1 MAETWVRERALPQRA
16 AHRSSQLCKITA
28 SHLAVS
34 ALRPLQV
41 EIRHMLKADS
51 FEVPVNSSFT
61 EEKKQ
66 MNPLLTGGDME
77 NKPEKDTDQNEEI
90 SYTNESPE
98 SVSLADA
105 SAEKATQGSD
115 ADLEVEDPEK
125 AFAGITGAELYLE
138 ACRLLEVVPVS
149 HFIQNLAKPYINLN
163 HHGLGP
169 KGVKAIAIALV
180 SNTTVTHLELE
191 DNCILAEGAICI
203 VEMLR
208 ENSSLQELNISNNH
222 LDTAGAE
229 AIASLLL
236 DNMSYLYALQLSGNN
251 FGEETAPYFAEALMG
266 NYQVKELD
274 LSHNEFCEKGGQLLG
289 QMLASNTTLEI
300 LDLSWNHL
308 RRKGTVAL
316 GTGLRGNGAL
326 KILNLSWNGI
336 GNEGAL
342 ALGEALKVN
351 NVLVHLDIS
360 NNQINNEG
368 AKKLCRGLEVNGK
381 LKILKMANN
390 PLTVEGATALVM
402 SVRKNPKS
410 MMEEIDISNVLVN
423 ETFIKLLDFVCQT
436 HPELDVIYGEVEGC
450 IAKIPKQHPNP
461 MKVIQNYLKEHNL
474 RLWDFFRNIDKDGNM
489 KIPVAAF
496 RRAMMQQ
503 SSIPLDRVQIGEL
516 VHKLD
521 RNRTGVVD
529 YSHLKEQKAM
539 EGKIEEEKK
548 EEP

>member
-1 MAETWVRERALPQRA
+1 NESVW
-16 AHRSSQLCKITA
+16 TA
-28 SHLAVS
+28 
-34 ALRPLQV
+34 
-41 EIRHMLKADS
+41 
-51 FEVPVNSSFT
+51 
-61 EEKKQ
+61 
-66 MNPLLTGGDME
+66 
-77 NKPEKDTDQNEEI
+77 DQNEEM
-90 SYTNESPE
+90 SNTSASPD
-98 SVSLADA
+98 SVSLADV

-115 ADLEVEDPEK
+115 TDLEVEDPEK
-125 AFAGITGAELYLE
+125 AFAGVMGAELYLE
-138 ACRLLEVVPVS
+138 ACRLTEVVPVS
-149 HFIQNLAKPYINLN
+149 HFIQNLSKPYVNLN

-180 SNTTVTHLELE
+180 SNGTITHLELE
-191 DNCILAEGAICI
+191 DNCILAEGAIYI
-203 VEMLR
+203 AEMLR

-236 DNMSYLYALQLSGNN
+236 DNMSYLHALQLSG
-251 FGEETAPYFAEALMG
+251 GLYALKQSHCVCTFVSLQG

-274 LSHNEFCEKGGQLLG
+274 LSHNGFSEKGGQLLG
-289 QMLASNTTLEI
+289 QMLARNTTLEI

-308 RRKGTVAL
+308 SRKGTVAL

-368 AKKLCRGLEVNGK
+368 AKNLCRGLEVNGK

-390 PLTVEGATALVM
+390 PLTVEGATALLA
-402 SVRKNPKS
+402 SVRKNHNC
-410 MMEEIDISNVLVN
+410 MMEEINISNVLVN
-423 ETFIKLLDFVCQT
+423 ETFIKLLDLVCRMR
-436 HPELDVIYGEVEGC
+436 PELDVIHGEVEGC
-450 IAKIPKQHPNP
+450 ITKIPKQHPNP
-461 MKVIQNYLKEHNL
+461 MKVIQKYLKEHNL
-474 RLWDFFRNIDKDGNM
+474 QLWDFFRNIDKDGNM

-503 SSIPLDRVQIGEL
+503 QNIPLDRVQIGEL
-516 VHKLD
+516 VRQLD
-521 RNRTGVVD
+521 RHRTGIVD
-529 YSHLKEQKAM
+529 Y
-539 EGKIEEEKK
+539 
-548 EEP
+548 

>member
-1 MAETWVRERALPQRA
+1 DQDEET
-16 AHRSSQLCKITA
+16 SNTS
-28 SHLAVS
+28 
-34 ALRPLQV
+34 
-41 EIRHMLKADS
+41 
-51 FEVPVNSSFT
+51 
-61 EEKKQ
+61 
-66 MNPLLTGGDME
+66 
-77 NKPEKDTDQNEEI
+77 
-90 SYTNESPE
+90 ESLE

-115 ADLEVEDPEK
+115 TDLEVEDPEK
-125 AFAGITGAELYLE
+125 AFVGITGTELYLE
-138 ACRLLEVVPVS
+138 ACRLMEVVPVS

-203 VEMLR
+203 AEMLR

-236 DNMSYLYALQLSGNN
+236 DNMSYLHTLQLSGGLWLQLAGRSHCLCT
-251 FGEETAPYFAEALMG
+251 FVSLQG

-274 LSHNEFCEKGGQLLG
+274 LSHNEFYEKGGQLLG

-308 RRKGTVAL
+308 RRQGTVAL
-316 GTGLRGNGAL
+316 GTGLRSNSAL
-326 KILNLSWNGI
+326 KILNLSWNGV

-351 NVLVHLDIS
+351 TVLVHLDIS

-390 PLTVEGATALVM
+390 PLTMEGASALVT

-410 MMEEIDISNVLVN
+410 MMEEINISNVLVN
-423 ETFIKLLDFVCQT
+423 ETFIKLLDLVCQT

-496 RRAMMQQ
+496 QRAMMQQ

-516 VHKLD
+516 VRKLD

-529 YSHLKEQKAM
+529 Y
-539 EGKIEEEKK
+539 
-548 EEP
+548 

>member
-1 MAETWVRERALPQRA
+1 DQDEET
-16 AHRSSQLCKITA
+16 SNTS
-28 SHLAVS
+28 
-34 ALRPLQV
+34 
-41 EIRHMLKADS
+41 
-51 FEVPVNSSFT
+51 
-61 EEKKQ
+61 
-66 MNPLLTGGDME
+66 
-77 NKPEKDTDQNEEI
+77 
-90 SYTNESPE
+90 ESPE

-115 ADLEVEDPEK
+115 TDLEVEDPEK
-125 AFAGITGAELYLE
+125 AFVGITGTELYLE
-138 ACRLLEVVPVS
+138 ACRLMEVVPVS

-180 SNTTVTHLELE
+180 SNATVTHLELE

-203 VEMLR
+203 AEMLR

-236 DNMSYLYALQLSGNN
+236 DNMSYLHTLQLSGGLWLQLAGRSHCLCT
-251 FGEETAPYFAEALMG
+251 FVSLQG

-274 LSHNEFCEKGGQLLG
+274 LSHNEFYEKGGQLLG

-308 RRKGTVAL
+308 RRQGTVAL
-316 GTGLRGNGAL
+316 GTGLRSNSAL
-326 KILNLSWNGI
+326 KILNLSWNGV

-351 NVLVHLDIS
+351 TVLVHLDIS

-390 PLTVEGATALVM
+390 PLTTEGATALVT

-410 MMEEIDISNVLVN
+410 MMEEINISNVLVN
-423 ETFIKLLDFVCQT
+423 ETFIKLLDLVCQT

-474 RLWDFFRNIDKDGNM
+474 RLWDFFRNTDKDGNM

-496 RRAMMQQ
+496 QRAMMQQ

-516 VHKLD
+516 VRKLD

-529 YSHLKEQKAM
+529 Y
-539 EGKIEEEKK
+539 
-548 EEP
+548 

>member
-1 MAETWVRERALPQRA
+1 DQDEET
-16 AHRSSQLCKITA
+16 SNTS
-28 SHLAVS
+28 
-34 ALRPLQV
+34 
-41 EIRHMLKADS
+41 
-51 FEVPVNSSFT
+51 
-61 EEKKQ
+61 
-66 MNPLLTGGDME
+66 
-77 NKPEKDTDQNEEI
+77 
-90 SYTNESPE
+90 ESLE

-115 ADLEVEDPEK
+115 TDLEVEDPEK
-125 AFAGITGAELYLE
+125 AFVGITGTELYLE
-138 ACRLLEVVPVS
+138 ACRLMEVVPVS

-163 HHGLGP
+163 HRGLGP

-180 SNTTVTHLELE
+180 SNATVTHLELE

-203 VEMLR
+203 AEMLR
-208 ENSSLQELNISNNH
+208 ENSCLQELNISNNH

-229 AIASLLL
+229 AIARLLL
-236 DNMSYLYALQLSGNN
+236 DNMSYLHTLQLSGGLWLQLAGRSHCLCI
-251 FGEETAPYFAEALMG
+251 FVSLQG
-266 NYQVKELD
+266 NYRVKELD
-274 LSHNEFCEKGGQLLG
+274 LSHNEFYEKGGQLLG

-308 RRKGTVAL
+308 RRQGTVAL
-316 GTGLRGNGAL
+316 GTGLRSNSAL
-326 KILNLSWNGI
+326 KILNLSWNGV

-351 NVLVHLDIS
+351 TVLVHLDIS

-390 PLTVEGATALVM
+390 PLTMEGASALVT

-410 MMEEIDISNVLVN
+410 MMEEINISNVLVN
-423 ETFIKLLDFVCQT
+423 ETFIKLLDLVCQT

-496 RRAMMQQ
+496 QRAMMQQ

-516 VHKLD
+516 VRKLD
-521 RNRTGVVD
+521 WNRTGVVD
-529 YSHLKEQKAM
+529 Y
-539 EGKIEEEKK
+539 
-548 EEP
+548 

>member
-1 MAETWVRERALPQRA
+1 
-16 AHRSSQLCKITA
+16 
-28 SHLAVS
+28 
-34 ALRPLQV
+34 
-41 EIRHMLKADS
+41 
-51 FEVPVNSSFT
+51 
-61 EEKKQ
+61 
-66 MNPLLTGGDME
+66 
-77 NKPEKDTDQNEEI
+77 DQNEEASEI
-90 SYTNESPE
+90 SESLE
-98 SVSLADA
+98 SVLLADT

-125 AFAGITGAELYLE
+125 AFVGISGAELYLE
-138 ACRLLEVVPVS
+138 ACRLMEVVPVS
-149 HFIQNLAKPYINLN
+149 HFIQNLAKPYVNLN

-180 SNTTVTHLELE
+180 SNATVTHLELE
-191 DNCILAEGAICI
+191 DNYILAEGAICI
-203 VEMLR
+203 AEMLR
-208 ENSSLQELNISNNH
+208 ENSSLQVLNISNNH

-236 DNMSYLYALQLSGNN
+236 DNMSYLHVLQLSGGLYVPKQSHCLHP
-251 FGEETAPYFAEALMG
+251 FVSLQG

-289 QMLASNTTLEI
+289 QMLAINSTLGI

-308 RRKGTVAL
+308 RRKGTLAL
-316 GTGLRGNGAL
+316 GTGLRVNGTL

-351 NVLVHLDIS
+351 DALVHLDIS

-381 LKILKMANN
+381 LKILKMAGN
-390 PLTVEGATALVM
+390 PLTMEGATALVT

-410 MMEEIDISNVLVN
+410 MMEEINISNVLVN
-423 ETFIKLLDFVCQT
+423 ETFIKLLDLVCQM

-461 MKVIQNYLKEHNL
+461 MKVLQNYLKEHNL
-474 RLWDFFRNIDKDGNM
+474 QLWDFFRNIDKDGNM
-489 KIPVAAF
+489 KIPVGAF
-496 RRAMMQQ
+496 RRAVMQQ
-503 SSIPLDRVQIGEL
+503 PSIPLDRVQIGEL

-521 RNRTGVVD
+521 RNRTGFVD
-529 YSHLKEQKAM
+529 Y
-539 EGKIEEEKK
+539 
-548 EEP
+548 

>member
-1 MAETWVRERALPQRA
+1 DQDEET
-16 AHRSSQLCKITA
+16 SNTS
-28 SHLAVS
+28 
-34 ALRPLQV
+34 
-41 EIRHMLKADS
+41 
-51 FEVPVNSSFT
+51 
-61 EEKKQ
+61 
-66 MNPLLTGGDME
+66 
-77 NKPEKDTDQNEEI
+77 
-90 SYTNESPE
+90 ESLE

-115 ADLEVEDPEK
+115 TDLEVEDPEK
-125 AFAGITGAELYLE
+125 AFVGITGTELYLE
-138 ACRLLEVVPVS
+138 ACRLMEVVPVS

-203 VEMLR
+203 AEMLR

-236 DNMSYLYALQLSGNN
+236 DNMSYLHTLQLSGGLWLQLAGRSHCLCT
-251 FGEETAPYFAEALMG
+251 FVSLQG

-274 LSHNEFCEKGGQLLG
+274 LSHNEFYEKGGQLLG

-308 RRKGTVAL
+308 RRQGTVAL
-316 GTGLRGNGAL
+316 GTGLRSNSAL
-326 KILNLSWNGI
+326 KILNLSWNGV

-351 NVLVHLDIS
+351 TVLVHLDIS

-390 PLTVEGATALVM
+390 PLTMEGASALVT

-410 MMEEIDISNVLVN
+410 MMEEINISNVLVN
-423 ETFIKLLDFVCQT
+423 ETFIKLLDLVCQT

-450 IAKIPKQHPNP
+450 ITKIPRQHPNP

-496 RRAMMQQ
+496 QRAMMQQ

-516 VHKLD
+516 VRKLD

-529 YSHLKEQKAM
+529 Y
-539 EGKIEEEKK
+539 
-548 EEP
+548 

>member
-1 MAETWVRERALPQRA
+1 M
-16 AHRSSQLCKITA
+16 
-28 SHLAVS
+28 
-34 ALRPLQV
+34 
-41 EIRHMLKADS
+41 
-51 FEVPVNSSFT
+51 
-61 EEKKQ
+61 
-66 MNPLLTGGDME
+66 
-77 NKPEKDTDQNEEI
+77 
-90 SYTNESPE
+90 
-98 SVSLADA
+98 
-105 SAEKATQGSD
+105 
-115 ADLEVEDPEK
+115 
-125 AFAGITGAELYLE
+125 
-138 ACRLLEVVPVS
+138 EVVPVS

-180 SNTTVTHLELE
+180 SNATVTHLELE

-203 VEMLR
+203 AEMLR
-208 ENSSLQELNISNNH
+208 ENSSLQELVRHYNINQITIVAMQKYSH
-222 LDTAGAE
+222 SETSCRPQHSTKGELSA
-229 AIASLLL
+229 LLTYF
-236 DNMSYLYALQLSGNN
+236 SFPGNN
-251 FGEETAPYFAEALMG
+251 FGEETAPYFAEALMLARSHRLCTFVSLQG

-274 LSHNEFCEKGGQLLG
+274 LSHNEFSEKGGQLLG

-308 RRKGTVAL
+308 RRKGTEAL
-316 GTGLRGNGAL
+316 GRGLRGNGTL

-360 NNQINNEG
+360 NNQITNEG
-368 AKKLCRGLEVNGK
+368 VKKLCKGLEVNEK

-390 PLTVEGATALVM
+390 PLTVEGATALVT

-410 MMEEIDISNVLVN
+410 VMEEINISTRCFGCAASEAALAVHWLSHGVKPRLASLGESWQAAEPAQAFLLGVHVDCTLLPPMNQNVLVN
-423 ETFIKLLDFVCQT
+423 QTFIKLLDLVCQT
-436 HPELDVIYGEVEGC
+436 RPELDVIYGEIEGC
-450 IAKIPKQHPNP
+450 ITKIPKQHPNP

-474 RLWDFFRNIDKDGNM
+474 QLWDFFRNIDKDGNM

-503 SSIPLDRVQIGEL
+503 SSIPLDRDQTEEL
-516 VHKLD
+516 VRKFD

-529 YSHLKEQKAM
+529 YRSFFL
-539 EGKIEEEKK
+539 GDLVF
-548 EEP
+548 PGNPP

>member
-1 MAETWVRERALPQRA
+1 DQDEET
-16 AHRSSQLCKITA
+16 SNTS
-28 SHLAVS
+28 
-34 ALRPLQV
+34 
-41 EIRHMLKADS
+41 
-51 FEVPVNSSFT
+51 
-61 EEKKQ
+61 
-66 MNPLLTGGDME
+66 
-77 NKPEKDTDQNEEI
+77 
-90 SYTNESPE
+90 ESPE
-98 SVSLADA
+98 PVSLADA

-115 ADLEVEDPEK
+115 TDLEVEDPEK
-125 AFAGITGAELYLE
+125 AFVGITGTELYLE
-138 ACRLLEVVPVS
+138 ACRLMEVVPVS

-180 SNTTVTHLELE
+180 SNATVTHLELE

-203 VEMLR
+203 AEMLR

-236 DNMSYLYALQLSGNN
+236 DNMSYLHTLQLSGGLWLQLAGRSHCLCT
-251 FGEETAPYFAEALMG
+251 FVSLQG

-274 LSHNEFCEKGGQLLG
+274 LSHNEFYEKGGQLLG

-308 RRKGTVAL
+308 RRQGTVAL
-316 GTGLRGNGAL
+316 GTGLRSNSAL
-326 KILNLSWNGI
+326 KILNLSWNGV

-351 NVLVHLDIS
+351 TVLVHLDIS

-390 PLTVEGATALVM
+390 PLTTEGATALVT

-410 MMEEIDISNVLVN
+410 MMEEINISNVLVN
-423 ETFIKLLDFVCQT
+423 ETFIKLLDLVCQT

-496 RRAMMQQ
+496 QRAMMQQ

-516 VHKLD
+516 VRKLD

-529 YSHLKEQKAM
+529 Y
-539 EGKIEEEKK
+539 
-548 EEP
+548 

>member
-1 MAETWVRERALPQRA
+1 D
-16 AHRSSQLCKITA
+16 H
-28 SHLAVS
+28 
-34 ALRPLQV
+34 
-41 EIRHMLKADS
+41 
-51 FEVPVNSSFT
+51 
-61 EEKKQ
+61 
-66 MNPLLTGGDME
+66 
-77 NKPEKDTDQNEEI
+77 NEET
-90 SYTNESPE
+90 SNTSESLE
-98 SVSLADA
+98 SVSLADT

-115 ADLEVEDPEK
+115 TDLEAEDPEK

-138 ACRLLEVVPVS
+138 ACRLMEVVPVS

-180 SNTTVTHLELE
+180 SNATVTHLELE

-203 VEMLR
+203 AEMLR

-236 DNMSYLYALQLSGNN
+236 DNLSYLHALHLSGGLWLQLAGRSHCLCT
-251 FGEETAPYFAEALMG
+251 FVSLQC

-274 LSHNEFCEKGGQLLG
+274 LSHNEFYEKGGQLLG

-368 AKKLCRGLEVNGK
+368 VKKLCRGLEVNGK

-390 PLTVEGATALVM
+390 PLTVEGATALVT
-402 SVRKNPKS
+402 SVRRNPKS
-410 MMEEIDISNVLVN
+410 MMEEINISNVLVN
-423 ETFIKLLDFVCQT
+423 ETFIKLLDLVCRT
-436 HPELDVIYGEVEGC
+436 RPELDVIYGEVEGC

-474 RLWDFFRNIDKDGNM
+474 QLWDFFRNIDKDGNM

-516 VHKLD
+516 VRKLD
-521 RNRTGVVD
+521 QNWTGVVD
-529 YSHLKEQKAM
+529 Y
-539 EGKIEEEKK
+539 
-548 EEP
+548 

>member
-1 MAETWVRERALPQRA
+1 NESVWMA
-16 AHRSSQLCKITA
+16 
-28 SHLAVS
+28 
-34 ALRPLQV
+34 
-41 EIRHMLKADS
+41 
-51 FEVPVNSSFT
+51 
-61 EEKKQ
+61 
-66 MNPLLTGGDME
+66 
-77 NKPEKDTDQNEEI
+77 DQNEET
-90 SYTNESPE
+90 SNTSETPE
-98 SVSLADA
+98 PVSLADT
-105 SAEKATQGSD
+105 SADKATQGSD
-115 ADLEVEDPEK
+115 TDLDVEDPEK
-125 AFAGITGAELYLE
+125 TFAGITGTELYLE
-138 ACRLLEVVPVS
+138 ACRLMEVVPVS

-180 SNTTVTHLELE
+180 SNATVTHLELE

-203 VEMLR
+203 AEMLR

-236 DNMSYLYALQLSGNN
+236 DNLSYLHALQLSG
-251 FGEETAPYFAEALMG
+251 GLYLARSYCLCTYVSLQG

-274 LSHNEFCEKGGQLLG
+274 LSHNEFSEKGGQLLG

-308 RRKGTVAL
+308 RRKGTEAL
-316 GTGLRGNGAL
+316 GRGLRGNGTL

-390 PLTVEGATALVM
+390 PLTVDGAAALVT

-410 MMEEIDISNVLVN
+410 MMEEINISNVLVN
-423 ETFIKLLDFVCQT
+423 KTFIKLLDLVYRT
-436 HPELDVIYGEVEGC
+436 RPELDVIYGEIEGC
-450 IAKIPKQHPNP
+450 ITKIPKQHPNP

-474 RLWDFFRNIDKDGNM
+474 RLWDFFRNIDMDGNM
-489 KIPVAAF
+489 KIPVATF

-503 SSIPLDRVQIGEL
+503 SSIPLDRDQTEEL
-516 VHKLD
+516 VRKFD

-529 YSHLKEQKAM
+529 Y
-539 EGKIEEEKK
+539 
-548 EEP
+548 

>member
-1 MAETWVRERALPQRA
+1 DLYEET
-16 AHRSSQLCKITA
+16 S
-28 SHLAVS
+28 
-34 ALRPLQV
+34 
-41 EIRHMLKADS
+41 
-51 FEVPVNSSFT
+51 
-61 EEKKQ
+61 
-66 MNPLLTGGDME
+66 
-77 NKPEKDTDQNEEI
+77 DT
-90 SYTNESPE
+90 SESPE
-98 SVSLADA
+98 SLLLPDA

-115 ADLEVEDPEK
+115 TDLEVEDPEK

-138 ACRLLEVVPVS
+138 ACWLMEVVPVS
-149 HFIQNLAKPYINLN
+149 HFIQNLAKPYMNLN

-180 SNTTVTHLELE
+180 SNATITHLELE

-203 VEMLR
+203 AEMLR

-236 DNMSYLYALQLSGNN
+236 DNMSYLHALRLSGGLYLAGRSHCLCT
-251 FGEETAPYFAEALMG
+251 FVSLQG

-274 LSHNEFCEKGGQLLG
+274 LSHNEFCDKGGQLLG
-289 QMLASNTTLEI
+289 QMLDSNTTLEI

-316 GTGLRGNGAL
+316 GAGLKGNGAL

-368 AKKLCRGLEVNGK
+368 AKTLCRGLEFNGK

-390 PLTVEGATALVM
+390 PLTMEGATALVT

-410 MMEEIDISNVLVN
+410 MMEEINISNVLVN
-423 ETFIKLLDFVCQT
+423 ETFIKLLDLVCRT
-436 HPELDVIYGEVEGC
+436 RPELDVIYGEVEGC
-450 IAKIPKQHPNP
+450 ITKIPKQHPNP

-496 RRAMMQQ
+496 RRALMQQ

-516 VHKLD
+516 VRKLD

-529 YSHLKEQKAM
+529 Y
-539 EGKIEEEKK
+539 
-548 EEP
+548 